1 MSMGTIFWILTVII
15 CGVFLIISIKVK
27 DQANESFSQ
36 YAIGGS
42 SFPMI
47 LIFFTQFA
55 TIMGAGNFIG
65 HAGSGYELQDY
76 FCPGFRR
83 FSRTF
88 YL

>member
-47 LIFFTQFA
+47 LIFFTSIIIQILNPY
-55 TIMGAGNFIG
+55 TPTPNI
-65 HAGSGYELQDY
+65 
-76 FCPGFRR
+76 
-83 FSRTF
+83 
-88 YL
+88 